1 MKRKYNLLSIR
12 SVALIALFTALIAVG
27 AFINVPVPFVPFT
40 LQTMFVTTAGLI
52 LGSKAG
58 ALSAAL
64 YMGIGLAGLPIF
76 AQGGGIGYIFKPS
89 FGYIIGFIVG
99 AFLTGLIIEKTK
111 NKNLWVYIVAAIS
124 GLLVIYIFGC
134 TYLYFIKN
142 LYLGQSISLW
152 NTLLFGFL
160 VFVPG
165 DIAMSVLGAVLAKR
179 LKPILFRQ
187 IHASNSR

>member
-40 LQTMFVTTAGLI
+40 VQTMFVTTAGLI

-58 ALSAAL
+58 ALSTAL